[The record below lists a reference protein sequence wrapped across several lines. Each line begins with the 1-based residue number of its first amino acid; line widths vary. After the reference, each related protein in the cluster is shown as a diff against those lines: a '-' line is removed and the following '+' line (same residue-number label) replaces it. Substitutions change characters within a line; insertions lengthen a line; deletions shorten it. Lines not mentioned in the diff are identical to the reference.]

1 MSPSLQRASVFSIA
15 GVFLLLGLTAFGGPI
30 AHLAYFRDVLVE
42 RRRWLEESEFARVI
56 ALCQVLPGPTSSQVA
71 YAVGLQ
77 GGGLLGGLAAWTAFT
92 APSAVLM
99 LLLAMGFQSFDLG
112 EVGAGLIH
120 GLKLAAV
127 AIVAQA
133 VLVMADRLARGWRRA
148 CVALACAVIAAIA
161 PQGISQLAALGVGA
175 MAGLTIMRSA
185 SSPLASTTA
194 KSGVLRP
201 LALASGFL
209 MLLLLGL
216 AMTPLGGFA
225 GAFYR
230 SGALVFGG
238 GHVVLPLLEEA
249 VVAPGW
255 VGDQAFLSGYGVA
268 QAMPGPLFSF
278 AAYLGALSSTG
289 PGGVVGAAL
298 AMAAISA
305 PGLLAVTAALPFWE
319 RVVGEGPIQ
328 ATVAGLNAAVVGILA
343 TAFVFVVLPAAVA
356 SPADGLAAIAAI
368 LALVLGRAPSVLIV
382 ALLAAF
388 GAILSLG

>member
-1 MSPSLQRASVFSIA
+1 MSPSLQRPNVFSIA
-15 GVFLLLGLTAFGGPI
+15 GVFLFLGLTAFGGPI
-30 AHLAYFRDVLVE
+30 AHLAYFRDMLVE
-42 RRRWLEESEFARVI
+42 RRRWLEEAEFARTV

-77 GGGLLGGLAAWTAFT
+77 RGGLLGGLAAWTAFT

-112 EVGAGLIH
+112 KIGAGVIH

-148 CVALACAVIAAIA
+148 GVALACAVIAAIA
-161 PQGISQLAALGVGA
+161 PQGFSQIAALGVGA
-175 MAGLTIMRSA
+175 LAGLTIMKSA
-185 SSPLASTTA
+185 SPHASTTA
-194 KSGVLRP
+194 KSGVMRP
-201 LALASGFL
+201 VAVASGVL

-255 VGDQAFLSGYGVA
+255 VGEQAFLSGYGVA

-289 PGGVVGAAL
+289 PGGVAGAAL

-319 RVVGEGPIQ
+319 RVIGEGPIQ

-343 TAFVFVVLPAAVA
+343 TAFAFVVLPAGVA

-368 LALVLGRAPSVLIV
+368 LALVLGRAPPVLIV
-382 ALLAAF
+382 TLLAAF
-388 GAILSLG
+388 GAILSLA